1 MLTMRGTRLRK
12 EEGRDREMR
21 PEKMMSPRGSAT
33 GRSWGMCLVV
43 RVVEQRDAERSGTRG
58 FLSQERDMEK
68 EKGKGT
74 RNTAKET
81 ERTKGHN

>member
-1 MLTMRGTRLRK
+1 
-12 EEGRDREMR
+12 
-21 PEKMMSPRGSAT
+21 
-33 GRSWGMCLVV
+33 MCLVV